1 AEPAPSPP
9 TAPPEHAAIALSWD
23 DDPARK
29 PWSAAL
35 VAAVWQHKAELDQG
49 NPDAFI
55 PGYAQWAP
63 QEQVKFW
70 AELVVAMAK
79 FESNWNPHAH
89 FKEPPPLNVTSLGL
103 LQLSYEDGAQYHLE
117 PLDREHHALEDPL
130 VNLRCAVAI
139 LAHLVAQ
146 DGVIAAGRG
155 AQSRGAARYLA
166 VLRDGK
172 SHHLAQIKTMT
183 K

>member
-1 AEPAPSPP
+1 GAERAQRTFAAAHKPPVRPPILGPDFRQVCAMVRPVAVALCTLLAALAGCTTRPENVAPATGVAEPAPSPP

-79 FESNWNPHAH
+79 FESNWN
-89 FKEPPPLNVTSLGL
+89 
-103 LQLSYEDGAQYHLE
+103 
-117 PLDREHHALEDPL
+117 
-130 VNLRCAVAI
+130 
-139 LAHLVAQ
+139 
-146 DGVIAAGRG
+146 
-155 AQSRGAARYLA
+155 
-166 VLRDGK
+166 
-172 SHHLAQIKTMT
+172 
-183 K
+183 